1 MGFIL
6 PNDKIIKNNKDNN
19 LYTYINTK
27 MVKIISSIDNTQIIR
42 HTGTY
47 NFTTSQKV
55 YKPSKEGMYHNN
67 FITLLDFDK
76 LSLRP
81 IYYTISA
88 FNSTLSGTKSDRQD
102 AVNVYLMNEQDNT
115 YGICILPN
123 NDDKSQLGEQN
134 FTLAS
139 NQYISVMTSN
149 IEFQL
154 MLTSYSKTNYSHYT
168 NHNGVYIN
176 LYWYAYNINNTV
188 SLTSD
193 IQYTIDGLF
202 YIA

>member
-1 MGFIL
+1 
-6 PNDKIIKNNKDNN
+6 
-19 LYTYINTK
+19 
-27 MVKIISSIDNTQIIR
+27 MVKLISSIDNTQIIR

-55 YKPSKEGMYHNN
+55 YKPSKERECHNN

-88 FNSTLSGTKSDRQD
+88 FDSTLSGTKSYGQD
-102 AVNVYLMNEQDNT
+102 VVNVYLMNAHESI
-115 YGICILPN
+115 YGIRILQD
-123 NDDKSQLGEQN
+123 NDDKAQLGEQE
-134 FTLAS
+134 FTLDS

-149 IEFQL
+149 REFQL
-154 MLTSYSKTNYSHYT
+154 TCNSYSKIDYLHYT

-188 SLTSD
+188 SLTSN

>member
-1 MGFIL
+1 M

-88 FNSTLSGTKSDRQD
+88 FNSTLSGTKSDLQD
-102 AVNVYLMNEQDNT
+102 AVNVYLMNEQDSA
-115 YGICILPN
+115 YGICILQN

-154 MLTSYSKTNYSHYT
+154 PYQSYSRTNFLHYT

>member
-1 MGFIL
+1 ML

-27 MVKIISSIDNTQIIR
+27 MVKLISSIDNTQIIR

-55 YKPSKEGMYHNN
+55 YKPSKERMYHDN

-76 LSLRP
+76 LSLCP

-88 FNSTLSGTKSDRQD
+88 FDSTLSGTKSDQQD
-102 AVNVYLMNEQDNT
+102 TVDVYLMNAKDST

-123 NDDKSQLGEQN
+123 NPHELQLGEQN
-134 FTLAS
+134 FTLDY

-149 IEFQL
+149 REFQL
-154 MLTSYSKTNYSHYT
+154 IDTSYSKTHYSHYT
-168 NHNGVYIN
+168 NYNGVYIN
-176 LYWYAYNINNTV
+176 LYWYAHNINNTV
-188 SLTSD
+188 SLTSE

>member
-1 MGFIL
+1 M

-27 MVKIISSIDNTQIIR
+27 MVKLISSIDNTQIIR

-55 YKPSKEGMYHNN
+55 YKPSKERMHHDN

-76 LSLRP
+76 LSLCP

-88 FNSTLSGTKSDRQD
+88 FDSTLSGTKSDLQD
-102 AVNVYLMNEQDNT
+102 TVNVYLMNAKDST
-115 YGICILPN
+115 YGICILHN
-123 NDDKSQLGEQN
+123 NHNELQLGEQN
-134 FTLAS
+134 FTLDYS
-139 NQYISVMTSN
+139 QYISVMTSKR
-149 IEFQL
+149 EFQL
-154 MLTSYSKTNYSHYT
+154 IDTSYSKTHYSHYT

-188 SLTSD
+188 SLTSE